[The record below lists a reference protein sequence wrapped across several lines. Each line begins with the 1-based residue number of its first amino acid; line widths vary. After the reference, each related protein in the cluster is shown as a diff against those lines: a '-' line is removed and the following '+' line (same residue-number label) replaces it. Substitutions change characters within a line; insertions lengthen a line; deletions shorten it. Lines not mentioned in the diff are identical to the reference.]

1 MISVAACTQPIV
13 STVVF
18 ITYTIHCLAD
28 RVKPLIVAVAS
39 LRYTNYMTKQTAKK
53 ATKHSNKKVDY
64 EPNKMTFAI
73 AALAAVTLVL
83 LAVIV
88 TFS

>member
-1 MISVAACTQPIV
+1 
-13 STVVF
+13 
-18 ITYTIHCLAD
+18 
-28 RVKPLIVAVAS
+28 
-39 LRYTNYMTKQTAKK
+39 MTKQTVKK
-53 ATKHSNKKVDY
+53 VTKHSNKKVDY
-64 EPNKMTFAI
+64 EPNKMTLAI